1 MAISVL
7 NTYAQRQQ
15 NPFDAFVQGFMN
27 SAGIKGLLGYL
38 ENKDT
43 INTFR
48 DTSMSDLAPKLMPY
62 KQYLGDAIDDSGK
75 VINPDALLSLQNSDD
90 PLTKELAKSVYTAYQ
105 NRVQFNQLPLIKQV
119 NLVQNPQAAIT
130 SMTIDPSKIQQV
142 TETKQKIQDIVNAL
156 ADKNPGNPILQAIK
170 VNPDLLNNPQIM
182 AALSLGMLQ
191 GNNGSND
198 NSISNGNT
206 GGN

>member
-15 NPFDAFVQGFMN
+15 NPFDAFAQGFMN

-75 VINPDALLSLQNSDD
+75 VVNPDALLSLQNSDD
-90 PLTKELAKSVYTAYQ
+90 SLTKELAKSVYTAYQ

-130 SMTIDPSKIQQV
+130 SMTIDPNKIQQV
-142 TETKQKIQDIVNAL
+142 TETKQKIQDTVNTL
-156 ADKNPGNPILQAIK
+156 ADKNPNNPILQAIK

-182 AALSLGMLQ
+182 AALNLGMLQ
-191 GNNGSND
+191 GNNGSD
-198 NSISNGNT
+198 GNT

>member
-1 MAISVL
+1 MTISTL
-7 NTYAQRQQ
+7 YSIAPRQQ
-15 NPFDAFVQGFMN
+15 NPFDAFVQGFLS

-62 KQYLGDAIDDSGK
+62 KQYLGEAIDDTGR
-75 VINPDALLSLQNSDD
+75 VVNPDVLLNLQNSED

-130 SMTIDPSKIQQV
+130 SMAVDPGKIQQV
-142 TETKQKIQDIVNAL
+142 TETKQKIQDTVNAL
-156 ADKNPGNPILQAIK
+156 ADKNPNNPVLQAIK

-182 AALSLGMLQ
+182 AALSIGVLQ
-191 GNNGSND
+191 GNNGSN
-198 NSISNGNT
+198 GNT

>member
-15 NPFDAFVQGFMN
+15 NPFDAFAQGFIN
-27 SAGIKGLLGYL
+27 SAGVKGLLGYL

-43 INTFR
+43 IETFR
-48 DTSMSDLAPKLMPY
+48 DTSMSDLAPKLLQY

-75 VINPDALLSLQNSDD
+75 VVNPDTLLNLQNSDD

-105 NRVQFNQLPLIKQV
+105 NRIQFNQLPLIKQV

-130 SMTIDPSKIQQV
+130 SMTVDPNKIQQV
-142 TETKQKIQDIVNAL
+142 TETKQKIQDTVNAL
-156 ADKNPGNPILQAIK
+156 ADKNPTNPILQAIR

-182 AALSLGMLQ
+182 AALSVGMLQ
-191 GNNGSND
+191 GNNGSN
-198 NSISNGNT
+198 NSSSNGNT

>member
-1 MAISVL
+1 MAISTL
-7 NTYAQRQQ
+7 YSLAPRQQ
-15 NPFDAFVQGFMN
+15 NPFDAFVQGFTN

-62 KQYLGDAIDDSGK
+62 KQYLGDAIDDTGK
-75 VINPDALLSLQNSDD
+75 VVNPDALLNLQNSDD

-130 SMTIDPSKIQQV
+130 SMTIDPNKIQQV
-142 TETKQKIQDIVNAL
+142 TETKQKIQDTVNTL
-156 ADKNPGNPILQAIK
+156 ADKNPNNPILQAIK

-182 AALSLGMLQ
+182 AALSLGMIQ
-191 GNNGSND
+191 GNNGSTD

>member
-1 MAISVL
+1 MAISTL
-7 NTYAQRQQ
+7 YSLAPRQQ
-15 NPFDAFVQGFMN
+15 NPFDAFAQGFMN

-43 INTFR
+43 IETFR
-48 DTSMSDLAPKLMPY
+48 DTSMSDLAPKLLQY

-75 VINPDALLSLQNSDD
+75 VVNPDTLLNLQNSDD

-105 NRVQFNQLPLIKQV
+105 NRIQFNQLPLIKQV

-130 SMTIDPSKIQQV
+130 SMTVDPNKIQQV
-142 TETKQKIQDIVNAL
+142 TETKQKIQDTVNAL
-156 ADKNPGNPILQAIK
+156 ADKNPANPILQAIR

-182 AALSLGMLQ
+182 AALSVGMLQ
-191 GNNGSND
+191 GNNGSN
-198 NSISNGNT
+198 NSSSNGNT

>member
-1 MAISVL
+1 MAISTL
-7 NTYAQRQQ
+7 YSLAPRQQ
-15 NPFDAFVQGFMN
+15 NPFDSFVQGFLS

-48 DTSMSDLAPKLMPY
+48 DTSMSDLAPKLMQY
-62 KQYLGDAIDDSGK
+62 KQYLGEAVDDTGR
-75 VINPDALLSLQNSDD
+75 VVNPDVLLNLQNSED

-130 SMTIDPSKIQQV
+130 SMTVDPGKIQQV
-142 TETKQKIQDIVNAL
+142 TETKQKIQDTVNAL
-156 ADKNPGNPILQAIK
+156 ADKNPNNPVLQAIK

-182 AALSLGMLQ
+182 AALSLGVLQ
-191 GNNGSND
+191 GNNGSN
-198 NSISNGNT
+198 GNT